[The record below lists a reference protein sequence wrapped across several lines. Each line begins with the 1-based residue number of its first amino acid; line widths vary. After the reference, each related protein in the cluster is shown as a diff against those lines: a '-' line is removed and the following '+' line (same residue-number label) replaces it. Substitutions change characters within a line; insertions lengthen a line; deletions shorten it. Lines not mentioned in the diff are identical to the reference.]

1 LTVTVTC
8 PELSGRSIK
17 ARLADLSVHGLSL
30 ILSRELP
37 LGSRVKVEWGQT
49 NFVGELVYCETYG
62 REYLA
67 GLKVDDPVYAT
78 LRNPS
83 Q

>member
-1 LTVTVTC
+1 VTC
-8 PELSGRSIK
+8 PELSGRSIT

-30 ILSRELP
+30 ILGKALP
-37 LGSRVKVEWGQT
+37 LGSRVTVVWGQA
-49 NFVGELVYCETYG
+49 NFVGELIYCESYG
-62 REYLA
+62 QEYLI

-78 LRNPS
+78 SKPPVPS

>member
-1 LTVTVTC
+1 VTC

-37 LGSRVKVEWGQT
+37 LGSHVRVEWGQT
-49 NFVGELVYCETYG
+49 TFVGELIYCETYG
-62 REYLA
+62 QEYLI
-67 GLKVDDPVYAT
+67 GLKVADPVYAT
-78 LRNPS
+78 TRNPS